1 MTGAAAP
8 WRPGLLG
15 TPFAIGSVHIGV
27 TVLLIGL
34 LLAGYGLFG
43 GPQLNRDGSAFTKD
57 VLWGAVVTVV
67 GVVILAPAR
76 FFLRRRG
83 AVQAHDE
90 RND

>member
-15 TPFAIGSVHIGV
+15 TRFAIGSVYIGA
-27 TVLLIGL
+27 TVLLTGL

-57 VLWGAVVTVV
+57 LLWGAVVTVV
-67 GVVILAPAR
+67 GVVALALAR
-76 FFLRRRG
+76 FFLRRRRT
-83 AVQAHDE
+83 VPAHDE